1 MYSDNLNDE
10 IILLHFTHLY
20 SYFMVCT
27 LVCCTLSSREISIFY
42 IRRKLQLDE
51 MISNNDKN
59 EVQDIIEF
67 IF

>member
-1 MYSDNLNDE
+1 MTKLFFCISLIYTH
-10 IILLHFTHLY
+10 ILWYVLR
-20 SYFMVCT
+20 
-27 LVCCTLSSREISIFY
+27 TLSSREISIFY

>member
-1 MYSDNLNDE
+1 M
-10 IILLHFTHLY
+10 
-20 SYFMVCT
+20 
-27 LVCCTLSSREISIFY
+27 CCTLSSQEISIFY